1 MKRTNLLSKN
11 RSRFFAWILRDEN
24 HAKSISYVSLP
35 PPREHL
41 PEIAALEPNLK
52 THHDFYNFSLQ
63 YPDVFWGTVAKNRL
77 LWTKPFDKVQDH
89 DLKNHNYR
97 WFTGGEL
104 NVAANCVD
112 RHAEKN
118 PDRIAFIWEKDEPGQ
133 QETITYK
140 DLKSLV
146 DRLANVLVARGV
158 QKGDRV
164 TMYMPMSIK
173 LAACMLACAR
183 IGAVHNVVFAG
194 FSAEA
199 LASRINDAQSETVIT
214 ADQGIRGG
222 KIIELKQIVD
232 KAKKTCPNVKRV
244 FVMRRTGAPI
254 KMRDNEFCL
263 EKELGRQ
270 PDFFPCK
277 SMASE
282 DPLFMLYTSGSTGK
296 PKGLLHTQAGYLLF
310 ASLTHKLIF
319 NYNEGDIFGCMAD
332 IGWVTG
338 HSYIV
343 YGPLANGATSVIFES
358 TPTYPDAGRY
368 WDVVQ
373 RLKIT
378 HFYGSP
384 TAYRLLHSFP
394 NDFIKK
400 YDLSSLKVV
409 GSVGEPIN
417 QDAWHW
423 LNDNIGKKK
432 CMVLDT
438 WWQTETGGSCI
449 APSPADTGAPIK
461 PTMAMRPFYGIRP
474 LVLDQEGE
482 LVPDSLTV
490 GNLFLGQP
498 WPGMARTI
506 YGDHERYISTYF
518 SQQPGKYFTGDGA
531 HIDIEGHIQ
540 IIGRI
545 DDVLNISGH
554 RLGTAEIE
562 DVLDDHPL
570 VAETAC
576 IGVPHKI
583 KGESVYAYVSLKQG
597 AEYDE
602 STLIRELKAL
612 IKKTIASYAV
622 PEEILIVDAMPKT
635 RSGKIMRRILRK
647 IAVGE
652 KENLGDVSTL
662 SDPNSVDR
670 ILRKYEQ
677 AKNGGGDANQQKP
690 KILKK
695 IKET

>member
-1 MKRTNLLSKN
+1 
-11 RSRFFAWILRDEN
+11 
-24 HAKSISYVSLP
+24 
-35 PPREHL
+35 
-41 PEIAALEPNLK
+41 
-52 THHDFYNFSLQ
+52 
-63 YPDVFWGTVAKNRL
+63 
-77 LWTKPFDKVQDH
+77 
-89 DLKNHNYR
+89 
-97 WFTGGEL
+97 
-104 NVAANCVD
+104 
-112 RHAEKN
+112 
-118 PDRIAFIWEKDEPGQ
+118 
-133 QETITYK
+133 
-140 DLKSLV
+140 
-146 DRLANVLVARGV
+146 
-158 QKGDRV
+158 
-164 TMYMPMSIK
+164 MYMPMSIK

-214 ADQGIRGG
+214 ADQAIRGG

-232 KAKKTCPNVKRV
+232 KAKKTCPSVKRV
-244 FVMRRTGAPI
+244 FVMQRTGAPI
-254 KMRDNEFCL
+254 KLRDNEFCL
-263 EKELGRQ
+263 E
-270 PDFFPCK
+270 
-277 SMASE
+277 
-282 DPLFMLYTSGSTGK
+282 
-296 PKGLLHTQAGYLLF
+296 
-310 ASLTHKLIF
+310 KLIF

-423 LNDNIGKKK
+423 LNDNIGKRN

-449 APSPADTGAPIK
+449 APSPADTGAVIK
-461 PTMAMRPFYGIRP
+461 PTMAMRPFYGILP

-506 YGDHERYISTYF
+506 YGDHKRYITTYF
-518 SQQPGKYFTGDGA
+518 RQQPGKYFTGDGA

-583 KGESVYAYVSLKQG
+583 KGESVYAYISLKQG
-597 AEYDE
+597 AKYDE
-602 STLIRELKAL
+602 STLIQELKAL
-612 IKKTIASYAV
+612 IKKAIASYAV
-622 PEEILIVDAMPKT
+622 PEEILIVDGLPKT
-635 RSGKIMRRILRK
+635 RSGKIMRRILKK

-670 ILRKYEQ
+670 ILRKYVQIKNEGGTTEQ
-677 AKNGGGDANQQKP
+677 QP
-690 KILKK
+690 KISKK
-695 IKET
+695 M